1 MLVKTNAFNF
11 TMRPSQLL
19 SVALLVPV
27 LCGTIQA
34 AADKPNIVIFLVDDM
49 GLMDTSVPFITDA
62 QGRPQRQP
70 LNEFYR
76 TPSMQQMAE
85 QGVRFTQ
92 FYAQSVCSPTRAS
105 LMTGQNAT
113 RHRTT
118 NFISPQGNNR
128 GSFGPPDWNYGGL
141 TAKDVTLPRLL
152 QTAGWRTIHVGKG
165 HFGPPEHPGADPR
178 TLGFDVN
185 IAGAAAGQ
193 PGSYLAKSNFGNKP
207 GAAGFMPGL
216 EKYYGTDT
224 FLTEALTLEAM
235 GQIDGA
241 IKDQKPF
248 LLYMAHYAVH
258 SPFTEDPRF
267 SKDYAKSDKPEKAK
281 KFATMIA
288 GMDKSLGDI
297 LEHLRKRG
305 VAENTLVIFLG
316 DNGTDA
322 PLSGGDHGKG
332 AGGDNPVRGKSSEPG
347 IFDVLCAAPLRGKK
361 ATHYEG
367 GMRVPFIAAWAQ
379 PQAGNTLQARLP
391 ITAGAVQ
398 TQVGTVM
405 DILPTVLE
413 LAGVANPAN
422 HPIDGASLKPLFA
435 GKRDDKRE
443 ESFLMHYPHGHRS
456 QYFTSFRL
464 GSWKVV
470 YHYFPEMN
478 PAQTRYELFDL
489 ATDLSESNNRAEQ
502 EPERLRTMMQ
512 AMVKRLEAEGALY
525 PVGKEDKTPL
535 RPIVP

>member
-1 MLVKTNAFNF
+1 MKPIALTL
-11 TMRPSQLL
+11 RPSLL
-19 SVALLVPV
+19 L
-27 LCGTIQA
+27 A
-34 AADKPNIVIFLVDDM
+34 AALIAPAFSGALRAASDKPNIVIFLVDDM

-62 QGRPQRQP
+62 QGLPQRQP
-70 LNEFYR
+70 LNDFYR
-76 TPSMQQMAE
+76 TPSMQKMAE

-105 LMTGQNAT
+105 IMTGQNAT

-118 NFISPQGNNR
+118 NWINPRENNR
-128 GSFGPPDWNYGGL
+128 GTFGPPDWNWGGL
-141 TAKDVTLPRLL
+141 TTNDVTLPRLL
-152 QTAGWRTIHVGKG
+152 NVAGWRTIHVGKG

-178 TLGFDVN
+178 ALGFDVN
-185 IAGAAAGQ
+185 IAGGPAGQ
-193 PGSYLAKSNFGNKP
+193 PGSYLAQNKYGNKP
-207 GAAGFMPGL
+207 GAASFMPGL

-224 FLTEALTLEAM
+224 FLTEALTLEAKEQM
-235 GQIDGA
+235 DSA
-241 IKDQKPF
+241 IKDKKPF
-248 LLYMAHYAVH
+248 LLYMSHYAVH
-258 SPFTEDPRF
+258 SPFNEDPRF

-281 KFATMIA
+281 IFATMIA

-297 LEHLRKRG
+297 IDHLRARG

-322 PLSGGDHGKG
+322 PLSGGGKDEG
-332 AGGDNPVRGKSSEPG
+332 AGGDKTVRSRSAESG

-379 PQAGNTLQARLP
+379 PQAGNVLQARLP

-413 LAGVANPAN
+413 LAGVSNPAN
-422 HPIDGASLKPLFA
+422 HPIDGASLKPLFT

-470 YHYFPEMN
+470 YHYLPEMN
-478 PAQTRYELFDL
+478 PAKVRYELFDL
-489 ATDLSESNNRAEQ
+489 ATDLSESNNRAEK

-512 AMVKRLEAEGALY
+512 AMSKRLEAEGALY
-525 PVGKEDKTPL
+525 PVDKKNQAPMK
-535 RPIVP
+535 PIVP